1 MTKADKLRPSPV
13 FPTVDLEADG
23 VQHGHLKLPYSHDAS
38 AWGALMIPIAV
49 IANGPGPTALFTG
62 GNHGDEYEGPIA
74 LHNLARTLEPAAIT
88 GRVIVLPG
96 LNHPAQMAGRR
107 TSPIDGGNMNRAFPG
122 RPDGTMTEKI
132 ADYVTRHLLPTA
144 DLVVDIHSGGRTLEF
159 VPFAAC
165 HLLPDK
171 EQEARCIAAMESFA
185 APYAMTMLELDAVG
199 MIDTAAEELGKVF
212 VTTELAGG
220 GTTRPETVAI
230 AERGV
235 RNLLI
240 HQGIH
245 NGQPQ
250 ESPSVRLDM
259 PDGDCFVAC
268 EHDGLV
274 EPCVGLGDHVAKGD
288 VIARVHDLARTGTPV
303 AEYRARRSGMLAGRH
318 FPGRIAMGDCLV
330 VVAEVV
336 ES

>member
-1 MTKADKLRPSPV
+1 MNDSHTMRPSPV
-13 FPTVDLEADG
+13 STTVDFDVQG
-23 VQHGHLKLPYSHDAS
+23 VQHGHLKLPYSHDES
-38 AWGALMIPIAV
+38 AWGALLIPIAV
-49 IANGPGPTALFTG
+49 IANGSGPTALLTG

-74 LHNLARTLEPAAIT
+74 LHKLVSQLDPSAVT

-122 RPDGTMTEKI
+122 RPGGTITEKI
-132 ADYVTRHLLPTA
+132 ADYVNRQLLPLA

-171 EQEARCIAAMESFA
+171 DQEARCIAAMEAFA
-185 APYAMTMLELDAVG
+185 APYSMTMLELNAVG
-199 MIDTAAEELGKVF
+199 MIDTAAEELGKTF

-220 GTTRPETVAI
+220 GTSRPETVAI

-235 RNLLI
+235 RNVLI
-240 HQGIH
+240 HQGILSGEPERAH
-245 NGQPQ
+245 
-250 ESPSVRLDM
+250 SVRLDM

-274 EPCVGLGDHVAKGD
+274 EPCIGLGEAVEKGD
-288 VIARVHDLARTGTPV
+288 VVARVHDLTRTGAPV
-303 AEYRARRSGMLAGRH
+303 AEYRARRDGLLAGRH
-318 FPGRIAMGDCLV
+318 FPGRIAMGDCLG

>member
-1 MTKADKLRPSPV
+1 VSNFDKLRPSPV
-13 FPTVDLEADG
+13 SPTVDLDADG
-23 VQHGHLKLPYSHDAS
+23 VQHGHLKLPYSHDES

-49 IANGPGPTALFTG
+49 IANGKGPTALFTG

-74 LHNLARTLEPAAIT
+74 LHKLARELKPDEVT
-88 GRVIVLPG
+88 GRVIILPG

-122 RPDGTMTEKI
+122 KPDGTMTEKI
-132 ADYVTRHLLPTA
+132 ADYVTRHLLPMA
-144 DLVVDIHSGGRTLEF
+144 DLVADIHSGGRTLEF

-165 HLLPDK
+165 HLLSDK
-171 EQEARCIAAMESFA
+171 AQEARCIAAMEAFG

-199 MIDTAAEELGKVF
+199 MIDTAAEELGKTF

-230 AERGV
+230 AERGL

-240 HQGIH
+240 HQGILK
-245 NGQPQ
+245 GEP
-250 ESPSVRLDM
+250 ERAPSVRLDM

-268 EHDGLV
+268 EHEGLV
-274 EPCVGLGDHVAKGD
+274 EPCVGLGQPVGKGD
-288 VIARVHDLARTGTPV
+288 VIARVHDLKRTGV
-303 AEYRARRSGMLAGRH
+303 AAAEYRAKRGGLLAGRH
-318 FPGRIAMGDCLV
+318 FPGRIAMGDCLG

-336 ES
+336 EA